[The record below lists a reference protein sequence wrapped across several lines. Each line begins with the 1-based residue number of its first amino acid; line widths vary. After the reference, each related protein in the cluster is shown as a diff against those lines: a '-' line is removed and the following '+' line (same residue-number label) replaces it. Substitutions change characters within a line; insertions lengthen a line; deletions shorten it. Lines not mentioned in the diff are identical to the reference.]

1 MKISIFESAKNTKP
15 VGNIVFEQYLENI
28 KNGYWQ
34 DAVINVR
41 RIKQSGTKEEYQEA
55 KALVPA
61 VTASGLFAYR
71 NAKGLEAHSGF
82 IAIDIDA
89 QDNTDGVQM
98 EELAADVYTYAAHRS
113 IGGDGVV
120 VYVRID
126 ADKHLDAFMALE
138 EYYLNHYKICID
150 SSCKD
155 VSRLRY
161 VSWDLDLFVNEK
173 AKVFKQY
180 IAAKKVAPTNRIY
193 TQQVTDIEHII
204 NQVQKTNTDL
214 TANYAD
220 WVRIGMAFA
229 KEYGEGGRGYF
240 HDVSS
245 LNGAYNANNTDKKYD
260 NFLKT
265 GKGIGIGSFI
275 WLAQQ
280 AGLETKTQRTT
291 YIETVAKSRK
301 MMVGQNGGFK
311 DVQQAEVET
320 IQFLKEMEGI
330 EGADVQPI
338 VLQVMKM
345 DATQMKNNLVGDL
358 MADAKLYIKSLDLRL
373 NLISKGV
380 EYKGKNL
387 EDYEV
392 NSLYLAALEVLK
404 SSQKGKVLGKEMFCT
419 ILESDVIP
427 SYHPFVDF
435 FNKNAH
441 LKSKGNIDKLLE
453 CLVFEKSVSLF
464 DADKLRILTLKWLL
478 GLIMSAQGTYSI
490 LCLVLCGKMGKG
502 KTEFFRNLLPK
513 ELSMYFAESKLDA
526 GKDDEI
532 LMTQKLILL
541 DDEYGGKSKSDA
553 KKMRGILG
561 KQHFTVRA
569 PYARK
574 ASDLLRIAC
583 LCGTSNEK
591 DVLSDLEGNRRI
603 IPLNIQRIDFE
614 KYNEISKDELFME
627 LYNLYQEVGKEGV
640 FLTDE
645 QIADLN
651 RLTTENEETCQ
662 ELEAFFM
669 FFNKSEGEP
678 HEEWLTPTEIR
689 TTIEMNTRLKISPK
703 KLGAALR
710 KVGIEPKMKKISG
723 IPLLRYGVLKIYPT
737 T

>member
-15 VGNIVFEQYLENI
+15 QGSIVFEQYLENI
-28 KNGYWQ
+28 KNGFWQ
-34 DAVINVR
+34 DTVINIR
-41 RIKQSGTKEEYQEA
+41 RIKQSGTKEEYQAA
-55 KALVPA
+55 KSFAPA
-61 VTASGLFAYR
+61 VTASGMFTYR
-71 NAKGLEAHSGF
+71 NVKGLEAHSGI
-82 IAIDIDA
+82 IAIDIDS
-89 QDNTDGVQM
+89 QDNLEGVHI
-98 EELAADVYTYAAHRS
+98 EELAADVYTYAIHRS
-113 IGGDGVV
+113 VGGDGAVI
-120 VYVRID
+120 YVRID
-126 ADKHLDAFMALE
+126 ADKHLEAFLGLE
-138 EYYLNHYKICID
+138 EYYLNHYKTAID
-150 SSCKD
+150 PSCKD

-161 VSWDLDLFVNEK
+161 ISWDIDLFINEK

-180 IAAKKVAPTNRIY
+180 IAAKKVEPTNRIY
-193 TQQVTDIEHII
+193 TQQPTDIEHII
-204 NQVQKTNTDL
+204 NQCQKTSTDL

-245 LNGAYNANNTDKKYD
+245 MNSSYNANNTDKKYT
-260 NFLKT
+260 NFLRT
-265 GKGIGIGSFI
+265 NKGVGIGSFI

-311 DVQQAEVET
+311 NVEQAEEAAENY
-320 IQFLKEMEGI
+320 LKEMEHI
-330 EGADVQPI
+330 EGEDVKPI
-338 VLQVMKM
+338 IARVMLM

-358 MADAKLYIKSLDLRL
+358 MADAKLYIKSLDLKF

-380 EYKGKNL
+380 EFKGKNL

-392 NSLYLAALEVLK
+392 NSLYLSALEVLK
-404 SSQKGKVLGKEMFCT
+404 SSQKGKVLGKEMFNT

-427 SYHPFVDF
+427 TYHPFVDF
-435 FNKNAH
+435 FNKNMH
-441 LKSKGNIDKLLE
+441 RKTIGLIDQLLE
-453 CLVFEKSVSLF
+453 CLVFEKTVSII
-464 DADKLRILTLKWLL
+464 DADKLRVLTLKWLL
-478 GLIMSAQGTYSI
+478 GLIMSAHGTYSI

-502 KTEFFRNLLPK
+502 KTNFFRDLLPK
-513 ELSMYFAESKLDA
+513 ELSIYFAESRLDA

-541 DDEYGGKSKSDA
+541 DDEFGGKSKSDA

-591 DVLSDLEGNRRI
+591 DVLNDLEGNRRI
-603 IPLNIQRIDFE
+603 VPLNIQRIDFE
-614 KYNEISKDELFME
+614 KYNAINKDDLFME
-627 LYNLYQEVGKEGV
+627 LYNLYQDVGKEGV
-640 FLTDE
+640 FLTDD

-669 FFNKSEGEP
+669 FFNKSEGDAQ
-678 HEEWLTPTEIR
+678 EEWLTPTEIR
-689 TTIEMNTRLKISPK
+689 TQIEMNTRLRISPK

-710 KVGIEPKMKKISG
+710 KVGIEPKMKKIG
-723 IPLLRYGVLKIYPT
+723 GVPLLRYAVLKIYPT